1 MITKEPNTM
10 ISIFKDIFQREGIR
24 GLYRG
29 ITPNFLKVRQ
39 LNIQNFFQNKSNLEI
54 QNVSTLIKRI
64 FLTKH

>member
-39 LNIQNFFQNKSNLEI
+39 LNIQYFFQNKSNLEI